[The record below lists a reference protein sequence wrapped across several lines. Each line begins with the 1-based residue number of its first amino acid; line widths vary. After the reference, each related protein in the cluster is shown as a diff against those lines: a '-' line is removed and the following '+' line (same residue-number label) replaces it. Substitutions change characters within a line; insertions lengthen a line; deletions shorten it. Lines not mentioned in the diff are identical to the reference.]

1 LLEHFGSVER
11 LRAAS
16 DDELLHVLNRRQAA
30 ALRRFIESS
39 KEAPILQRLTGTGY
53 SNAQE
58 K

>member
-1 LLEHFGSVER
+1 MERPPKLVETT
-11 LRAAS
+11 
-16 DDELLHVLNRRQAA
+16 QAA